1 MLSKDYEQ
9 IFQYE
14 VMRSKFT
21 RVNIFL
27 SLREICFQFFIHF
40 AKLSKKWMRLKKEKA
55 INTLKKI
62 AIKNININ

>member
-40 AKLSKKWMRLKKEKA
+40 AKLSKKWMRLKKEK
-55 INTLKKI
+55 KKQLI
-62 AIKNININ
+62 H